1 MTLHIG
7 YKSPFRTNLLPTNL
21 SENGLFLFL
30 YGMPRLVRCTPLS
43 AGQIHDKACM
53 VVDVELVT
61 LELARTSRTDFAAAG
76 HPAKGLLHKIMYS
89 GPYFYKI
96 PLQMN

>member
-1 MTLHIG
+1 MFHDFAYRLQESAPN
-7 YKSPFRTNLLPTNL
+7 KSASNEFVRKRAL
-21 SENGLFLFL
+21 SFL

-61 LELARTSRTDFAAAG
+61 LELARTSRTDFTATG
-76 HPAKGLLHKIMYS
+76 HPAKGAAAQNDVQRHLFL
-89 GPYFYKI
+89 
-96 PLQMN
+96 